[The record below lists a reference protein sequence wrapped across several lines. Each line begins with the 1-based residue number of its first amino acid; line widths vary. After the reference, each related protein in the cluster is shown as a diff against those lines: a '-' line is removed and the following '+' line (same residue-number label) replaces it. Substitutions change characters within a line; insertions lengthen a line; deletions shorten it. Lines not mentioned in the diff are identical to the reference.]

1 MMNFSKLYRG
11 VVENFPS
18 NLDIVGVCDVLE
30 HDASWKSLYQC
41 FVPFR
46 SYVFAPNQRFLILHH
61 DTDYY
66 PSVSSCGNSIYNI
79 IKIIAELDISTDH
92 IIILSAS
99 LGTLKTEV
107 EYQCKINNLSGIQ
120 TIDFSLWY
128 TWPVDADAKVIEQ
141 LDKTYLFS
149 CLNGVARTHRKTLLA
164 LLYQQDLID
173 HGIVSWNPD
182 INNQVPSNTDSAE
195 LDSESIFRITVP
207 ATRINDELSLCPA
220 SKSLQVQYQ
229 SQLDTS
235 IKTALISGAPNSWE
249 TRWVADY
256 LQHSLVYI
264 VSETVGQYP
273 HVYISEKTWKAMMSF
288 MPFMILGAPGTISRL
303 QQMGFLTFGD
313 FWDESYDSINNL
325 YERAVMIVN
334 NLQALKNKDWN
345 KLYQTIRPILLH
357 NYHHI
362 KTYQESELNKIRN
375 LI

>member
-1 MMNFSKLYRG
+1 MNFSKLHRC

-18 NLDIVGVCDVLE
+18 NLDIVGVCDILE
-30 HDASWKSLYQC
+30 HDTSWKSLFQC
-41 FVPFR
+41 FAPFR
-46 SYVFAPNQRFLILHH
+46 AHVFATNQRFLILHH

-66 PSVSSCGNSIYNI
+66 PSMSSCGNSIYNI

-107 EYQCKINNLSGIQ
+107 EYQCKINNLSVIQ

-128 TWPVDADAKVIEQ
+128 TWPFDADAKVSEQ
-141 LDKTYLFS
+141 SDKTHLFS

-164 LLYQQDLID
+164 LLYQQDLINC
-173 HGIVSWNPD
+173 GILSWNPNG
-182 INNQVPSNTDSAE
+182 NNQVPRQTDSAN
-195 LDSESIFRITVP
+195 LDSISTFRITVP
-207 ATRINDELSLCPA
+207 ASRVNEELSICPI

-235 IKTALISGAPNSWE
+235 IKTELIAGGPNSWE
-249 TRWVADY
+249 TRWVANY

-288 MPFMILGAPGTISRL
+288 MPFMILGAPGTISQL

-313 FWDESYDSINNL
+313 FWDESYDNINNL
-325 YERAVMIVN
+325 YERAALIVA
-334 NLQALKNKDWN
+334 NLRTLRNKDWN
-345 KLYQTIRPILLH
+345 KLYQMVRPILLH